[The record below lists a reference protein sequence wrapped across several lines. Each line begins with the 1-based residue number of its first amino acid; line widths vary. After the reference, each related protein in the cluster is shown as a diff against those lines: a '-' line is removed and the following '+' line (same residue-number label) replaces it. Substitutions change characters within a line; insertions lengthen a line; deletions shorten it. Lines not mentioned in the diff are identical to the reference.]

1 MTAAADATVT
11 AATPAT
17 WTDSPQPWRTRV
29 KILVTGADGML
40 GAALLRRL
48 QSADAAGRGLTAA
61 AGVDL
66 PDGDLADPATAPA
79 LLGRHDPDWVVH
91 CAAWTD
97 VDGAEARYA
106 EALAAN
112 GEATAHLARACAR
125 AGCGL
130 TYVSTDYVFDGR
142 GRGGDPAAGYDE
154 DDPPSPVNAYG
165 RTKAAG
171 EAAVRQLAGDW
182 QIVRTSWLFGDGRV
196 NFVKTIRRLLQ
207 ERPTL
212 QVVDDQRGC
221 PTYADDLAEVLT
233 RLVSGR
239 HRGIF
244 HATNRGACTWHEL
257 AQATAVAV
265 GADPGRIAPCG
276 SAQYPRP
283 AARPACSILRSRRLE
298 EVGCPPR
305 PPWRDAVQRYVA
317 RLESGRVAHP

>member
-1 MTAAADATVT
+1 M
-11 AATPAT
+11 
-17 WTDSPQPWRTRV
+17 
-29 KILVTGADGML
+29 KILVTGAEGML
-40 GAALLRRL
+40 GSALVRRLRSAGVGGPGPGNAAAL
-48 QSADAAGRGLTAA
+48 AV

-79 LLGRHDPDWVVH
+79 LLVRHTPDWVVH

-112 GEATAHLARACAR
+112 GAATAHLARACGA

-142 GRGGDPAAGYDE
+142 GRGGDPTEGYDE
-154 DDPPSPVNAYG
+154 DDPLSPVNAYG

-171 EAAVRQLAGDW
+171 EDATRAMRGSW

-196 NFVKTIRRLLQ
+196 NFVKTIRRLLA
-207 ERPTL
+207 ERETL

-221 PTYADDLAEVLT
+221 PTYAEDLADVLA

-257 AQATAVAV
+257 AQATAAAV
-265 GADPGRIAPCG
+265 GADPDRITPCG
-276 SAQYPRP
+276 SGQYPRP

-298 EVGCPPR
+298 EAGCPPR
-305 PPWRDAVQRYVA
+305 PAWRDAVAHYIA
-317 RLESGRVAHP
+317 RLESGQVAHP